1 MKNFSKFIGNM
12 AKIVTKIVE
21 VFQWVGAGMM
31 LAATICALVN
41 PDWIGYFI
49 GFDACESCGAKLSVY
64 GFEIQAAV
72 TNGQVDMTA
81 LFLFGIGATL
91 ILGLMAM
98 ISKICICSSKNPRE
112 PHRSS
117 RTMCVCSVRSASFLS
132 LSLLLALL

>member
-81 LFLFGIGATL
+81 LFLFGIGVISLAYHL
-91 ILGLMAM
+91 IEVLFRQIL
-98 ISKICICSSKNPRE
+98 SD
-112 PHRSS
+112 
-117 RTMCVCSVRSASFLS
+117 CVKGNIIVEG
-132 LSLLLALL
+132 

>member
-49 GFDACESCGAKLSVY
+49 GFDACESCGAKLSVITVLTVSARTE
-64 GFEIQAAV
+64 GR
-72 TNGQVDMTA
+72 T
-81 LFLFGIGATL
+81 
-91 ILGLMAM
+91 
-98 ISKICICSSKNPRE
+98 KPR
-112 PHRSS
+112 
-117 RTMCVCSVRSASFLS
+117 
-132 LSLLLALL
+132 LALTTCCMRKEGRTHDEAETLPLLRLPGSERRAV

>member
-91 ILGLMAM
+91 ILGLIQEKRAG
-98 ISKICICSSKNPRE
+98 IPELRGRRRQVPEEK
-112 PHRSS
+112 
-117 RTMCVCSVRSASFLS
+117 FLRNGK
-132 LSLLLALL
+132 LIH

>member
-72 TNGQVDMTA
+72 TNGQVDMTE
-81 LFLFGIGATL
+81 LFLFGFGATL

-98 ISKICICSSKNPRE
+98 I
-112 PHRSS
+112 
-117 RTMCVCSVRSASFLS
+117 F
-132 LSLLLALL
+132 

>member
-64 GFEIQAAV
+64 GQCLH
-72 TNGQVDMTA
+72 G
-81 LFLFGIGATL
+81 
-91 ILGLMAM
+91 
-98 ISKICICSSKNPRE
+98 K
-112 PHRSS
+112 
-117 RTMCVCSVRSASFLS
+117 SVQTVSPGPAQKKYCRYS
-132 LSLLLALL
+132 LQ